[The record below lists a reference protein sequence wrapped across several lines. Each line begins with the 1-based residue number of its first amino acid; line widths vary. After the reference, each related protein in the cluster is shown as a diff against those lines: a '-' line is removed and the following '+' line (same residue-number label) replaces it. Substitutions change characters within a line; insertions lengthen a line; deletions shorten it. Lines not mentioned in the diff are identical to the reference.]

1 MTRFSLL
8 LIFLL
13 LVASGFQSH
22 RPPDTVI
29 LVTMGCWS
37 AAALV
42 LLVRSMGL
50 KNSLL
55 FFVVT
60 VGAAFCSEYLGV
72 NVVKALTHQ
81 VHPQFYNIPIAIL
94 LGWFVALAAA
104 YAFAAALWKDAGMVF
119 IAIGAGLLATIY
131 DMVADPLGLA
141 QGWWVWNQPGNY
153 ALSIVGENGA
163 SGIPWSNFVGWFI
176 LAGGVSLL
184 YEWLIRKERFY
195 AVRFELK
202 WASLLYFALCL
213 PGLVWAVF
221 TKQWSIVIT
230 AALPLAMLGLI
241 TAGRLMK
248 LKQQAETVAQT
259 SSP

>member
-1 MTRFSLL
+1 VSSF
-8 LIFLL
+8 IVALL
-13 LVASGFQSH
+13 LVLIAASGLQPQ
-22 RPPDTVI
+22 RPPDNVI
-29 LVTMGCWS
+29 LAMMVAWS
-37 AAALV
+37 GVAFA
-42 LLVRSMGL
+42 LLVRSMGW
-50 KNSLL
+50 KNSGL
-55 FFVVT
+55 FFG
-60 VGAAFCSEYLGV
+60 VGVIVAFLSEYVGV
-72 NVVKALTHQ
+72 NVVKVVTHQ
-81 VHPQFYNIPIAIL
+81 IYPQLTNIPFAIL

-213 PGLVWAVF
+213 PGLAWALRSGHRSVF
-221 TKQWSIVIT
+221 N
-230 AALPLAMLGLI
+230 APLLPLATLGLM
-241 TAGRLMK
+241 TLWK
-248 LKQQAETVAQT
+248 LKTHR
-259 SSP
+259 